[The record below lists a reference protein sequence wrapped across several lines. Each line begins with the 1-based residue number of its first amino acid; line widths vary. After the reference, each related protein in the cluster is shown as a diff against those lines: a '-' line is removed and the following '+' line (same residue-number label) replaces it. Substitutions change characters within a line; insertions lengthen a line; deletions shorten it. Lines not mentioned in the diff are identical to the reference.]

1 MKIKHLIVAAAL
13 SAAVSSPHAR
23 CIANDSWRG
32 ADKSKH
38 AAVGAAVGWIVT
50 LQTGKVA
57 DGVLWSAVAGV
68 GKELLDSD
76 GSGTCSL
83 QDAAVT
89 VLGGVIGAYT
99 GGLVVT
105 HTRGRTVVS
114 YSTTF

>member
-1 MKIKHLIVAAAL
+1 MKIKHLIAAAVL
-13 SAAVSSPHAR
+13 SAAVSSPQAR
-23 CIANDSWRG
+23 CVANDSWRG
-32 ADKSKH
+32 ADKTQH
-38 AAVGAAVGWIVT
+38 AAVGAAIGWIVT
-50 LQTGKVA
+50 LQTRKVSE
-57 DGVLWSAVAGV
+57 GVFWSAVAGV

-89 VLGGVIGAYT
+89 VLGGVVGAYT

-114 YSTTF
+114 YSTAF